1 MTTSSSTKTTSGR
14 LQLEARGSKFTML
27 LSKDERSKL
36 YELASADGVPA
47 SVYLRTMIR
56 TEYSETL
63 LGRKPK
69 AKKGREV

>member
-1 MTTSSSTKTTSGR
+1 MSKSTD
-14 LQLEARGSKFTML
+14 
-27 LSKDERSKL
+27 KDIEKYVL
-36 YELASADGVPA
+36 ELASADGVPA

-69 AKKGREV
+69 SKKASP